1 VEAGVRRI
9 GEPFRIL
16 ALDGGGMRGV
26 FTASYLAD
34 VERALGQRMI
44 DIVDLVVG
52 RRVRKLRRPRIRG

>member
-1 VEAGVRRI
+1 VEARVRRV

-26 FTASYLAD
+26 FTASYLAG

-44 DIVDLVVG
+44 DTV
-52 RRVRKLRRPRIRG
+52 